1 MLSKG
6 NAHLSKEHIF
16 QPDGLVTDKH
26 WVSHVQPR
34 GEEKGLT
41 RKGGLRGRTI
51 GLRRREGREAGRE
64 EGLGQGGLSRIAGPG
79 KGRSFSGSGAVDATS
94 RGRQGEAVEVGVPE
108 SPSRQGTLQGTGV
121 GTNG

>member
-1 MLSKG
+1 M
-6 NAHLSKEHIF
+6 
-16 QPDGLVTDKH
+16 TDKH

-51 GLRRREGREAGRE
+51 GLRRREGREAGSE
-64 EGLGQGGLSRIAGPG
+64 EGLGPGGLYRIGGPG
-79 KGRSFSGSGAVDATS
+79 RGRSFSGSGAVDEAS

-108 SPSRQGTLQGTGV
+108 SPSRQGTLQRTGV

>member
-1 MLSKG
+1 M
-6 NAHLSKEHIF
+6 
-16 QPDGLVTDKH
+16 
-26 WVSHVQPR
+26 SHVQPR

-64 EGLGQGGLSRIAGPG
+64 EGLGPGGLSRIGGPG
-79 KGRSFSGSGAVDATS
+79 RGRGFSGSGAVDATS

>member
-1 MLSKG
+1 MTEKR
-6 NAHLSKEHIF
+6 
-16 QPDGLVTDKH
+16 

-34 GEEKGLT
+34 GEDKGLT

-51 GLRRREGREAGRE
+51 GLRRREGREAGS
-64 EGLGQGGLSRIAGPG
+64 EGVSGV
-79 KGRSFSGSGAVDATS
+79 GRALRNPRTGERNRLSGSWTVDAIS

-108 SPSRQGTLQGTGV
+108 YTSRPGTLQGTGA